1 MRDILKRLKIIKECI
16 ELGDDEFVFLQ
27 ADRLSGV
34 DDSEISTIVKL
45 LAKKEYIQ
53 ALNEIESYEERY
65 KDSVVLYED
74 REVTRLKIELKILEE
89 QIQHLSEQKSLYL
102 NSIEEFNTLYNL
114 ELGSYI
120 KKILKLKEELLKQF
134 YRTKE
139 SLFEQEKQRY
149 HNTKGSYEE
158 LKEHKEKLEKALDG
172 LDDFDDTY
180 DEAYQK
186 YKDAKE
192 KLEEVQETLDT
203 QRKKAKDAKRKL
215 EADESYKELEE
226 AREDFKEFSQEYEEI
241 LEKDSQKIELSEKER
256 EKLKKLYR
264 KASRLCHP
272 DIVADELKIQALKIM
287 QQLNEAYSIQDL
299 PKVEKLLKDLESG
312 AGFEV
317 ASEKIDDK
325 DILKA
330 KIDNLKRKTDEI
342 NSELDQIK
350 SDETFQTIQ
359 ELDDINEYFE
369 SLKEDLDTEYQ
380 RLKTEK
386 NTFEEKSD
394 EMHDVY

>member
-27 ADRLSGV
+27 ADRLSSV
-34 DDSEISTIVKL
+34 DDSEISTIVEL

-89 QIQHLSEQKSLYL
+89 QIQYLSEQKSLYL

-149 HNTKGSYEE
+149 HNTKESYEE

-186 YKDAKE
+186 YKDVKE

-203 QRKKAKDAKRKL
+203 QRKKAKDAKSML

-241 LEKDSQKIELSEKER
+241 LEKDSQKIELSEKEK

-287 QQLNEAYSIQDL
+287 QQLNEAYSIHDL
-299 PKVEKLLKDLESG
+299 PKVEKILKDLESG

-317 ASEKIDDK
+317 ASENIDDK

-342 NSELDQIK
+342 NSELDDIK

-359 ELDDINEYFE
+359 ELDDIDEYFE
-369 SLKEDLDTEYQ
+369 SLKENLDTEYQ

-386 NTFEEKSD
+386 NTFEEKND